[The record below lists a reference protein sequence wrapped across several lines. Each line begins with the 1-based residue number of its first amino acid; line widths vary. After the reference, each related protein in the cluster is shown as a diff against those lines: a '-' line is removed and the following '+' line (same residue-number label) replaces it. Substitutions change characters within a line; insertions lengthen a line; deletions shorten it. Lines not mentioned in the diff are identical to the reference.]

1 METSRSKFISERLVQ
16 ARANN
21 VYNIIYTVRHESRVY
36 LPSNFNYKIAKARFI
51 KFIIR
56 PISSARFDREQRW
69 VGKMIGTGIE
79 IENFNGTNHA
89 LLDEIVIVRDRPA
102 RLNSISPKRN
112 DNDDERN

>member
-56 PISSARFDREQRW
+56 PISSARSRTE
-69 VGKMIGTGIE
+69 TGRKNDWNGE

>member
-1 METSRSKFISERLVQ
+1 METSRSKFISKRLVQ

-56 PISSARFDREQRW
+56 PISSARFDREQRRKNDW
-69 VGKMIGTGIE
+69 NGE